1 MAEIE
6 ARMLEL
12 AKEALAE
19 QERHVA
25 DMRNRGATLLAA
37 GGVVAG
43 LLGNELVDRG
53 HPDGWMEWLCPVVGL
68 GGAVVLVASVVGL
81 FALRPLA
88 FSMDARATY
97 AQCFN
102 AGITAQ
108 PLVDLEIAD
117 RLARARDENEDAVD
131 QLRAALHRALAA
143 LVMLTTALG
152 AGAALAS

>member
-1 MAEIE
+1 
-6 ARMLEL
+6 
-12 AKEALAE
+12 
-19 QERHVA
+19 
-25 DMRNRGATLLAA
+25 
-37 GGVVAG
+37 
-43 LLGNELVDRG
+43 
-53 HPDGWMEWLCPVVGL
+53 
-68 GGAVVLVASVVGL
+68 
-81 FALRPLA
+81 
-88 FSMDARATY
+88 MDARATY